1 MTSRP
6 QAKIGNALGSR
17 PIRELTI
24 RRAFTKRVVL
34 ALLSVI
40 VALVV
45 ALTML
50 WHPESNDERFSL
62 SQVQD
67 GLKCTILRGLGS
79 WEHSSVEIDDGTAR
93 VAWNLGDPSLCR
105 GVWTAAEFEIQQLGN
120 MAVRLVVVDLEGD
133 GNMSHNDYVVVT
145 TVNSTGFM
153 PNVLYKFTLGHGFRA
168 ISGVFVE
175 QSFRFEDGKLVT
187 GEQKTTVIPI

>member
-1 MTSRP
+1 MFS
-6 QAKIGNALGSR
+6 I
-17 PIRELTI
+17 
-24 RRAFTKRVVL
+24 
-34 ALLSVI
+34 I
-40 VALVV
+40 VALAV
-45 ALTML
+45 ALTLL
-50 WHPESNDERFSL
+50 WHPESKDERFSL
-62 SQVQD
+62 SQIQD
-67 GLKCTILRGLGS
+67 GIKCTILRGLGS
-79 WEHSSVEIDDGTAR
+79 WGYSSVEIDDGTDR

-168 ISGVFVE
+168 ISGVFLE

-187 GEQKTTVIPI
+187 GEQETTVIPI